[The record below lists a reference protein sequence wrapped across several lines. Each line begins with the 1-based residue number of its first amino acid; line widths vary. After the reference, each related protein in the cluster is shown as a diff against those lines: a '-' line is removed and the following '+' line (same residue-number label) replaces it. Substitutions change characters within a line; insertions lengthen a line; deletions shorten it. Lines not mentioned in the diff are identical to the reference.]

1 MPPATEAPTRRDPL
15 TPERRSAVMRR
26 IRRSDTGPELALRRE
41 LTRRGLRYRVDYARA
56 PGRPDLALV
65 GRRLAVFV
73 DGEFWHG
80 KKLGAERLAEMS
92 PYWRRKIERNA
103 ARDVRVN
110 MELLAAG
117 WTVVRVT
124 DRAIREDVARIG
136 AFVER
141 AAAGRFRGFRPP
153 GVELHRP

>member
-1 MPPATEAPTRRDPL
+1 MGKESTR
-15 TPERRSAVMRR
+15 A
-26 IRRSDTGPELALRRE
+26 
-41 LTRRGLRYRVDYARA
+41 ARA
-56 PGRPDLALV
+56 KETVAGQQLRAAADVLRAV
-65 GRRLAVFV
+65 RQVRRRWRAKLQLQGWAIAVAGGLAVFV

-80 KKLGAERLAEMS
+80 RKLGAERLAEMS
-92 PYWRRKIERNA
+92 AYWRGKIERNA

-110 MELLAAG
+110 MELLAEG

-124 DRAIREDVARIG
+124 DRAIRDDLGRIG
-136 AFVER
+136 DFVER